1 MKRATVMILILS
13 LCSVP
18 VFGTGH
24 VTRMRCVSLEHVS
37 GGWMMKIECVEG
49 AGTISR
55 SDSGSYQGAG
65 MFAKWSQHDLSGAYQ
80 SLIPKDDARV
90 DFPQLG

>member
-18 VFGTGH
+18 MFAGGH
-24 VTRMRCVSLEHVS
+24 ATKMRCVSLEHVS
-37 GGWMMKIECVEG
+37 GGWMMKVECVEG

-55 SDSGSYQGAG
+55 SDNGSFQGAG
-65 MFAKWSQHDLSGAYQ
+65 MFAKWSQQDLSATYQ
-80 SLIPKDDARV
+80 SLIPKDEGRV
-90 DFPQLG
+90 EFLQLG